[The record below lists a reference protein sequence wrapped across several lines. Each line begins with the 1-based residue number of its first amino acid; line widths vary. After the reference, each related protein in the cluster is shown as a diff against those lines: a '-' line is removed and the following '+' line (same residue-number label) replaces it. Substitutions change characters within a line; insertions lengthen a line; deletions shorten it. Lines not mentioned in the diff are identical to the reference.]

1 MEFEWKTTKLGKYID
16 SSLGKMLDKNKNKGE
31 YKPYLGNINVR
42 WGSFELNE
50 LSRMKFEPH
59 ESDRYGIK
67 KGDLIICEGGEPG
80 RCAIWEEDIPEM
92 KIQKALHRVRPLAG
106 LSVEYL
112 YYWFLYAGK
121 NGLLEPYFT
130 GTTIKHLTGKALA
143 ELPIKIP
150 PLHYQQQGASILRK
164 LDKKITLN
172 TQINQTLEQMAQAL
186 FKSWFVDFDPVI
198 DNALDAG
205 NPIPETLAERAAR
218 RQAMWTAGIE
228 KAPARL
234 SAETRRLFPDR
245 FEEDEVLGWVP
256 KGWKAARLSDIT
268 TELRRG
274 ISPKYVEEGGVQVI
288 NQKCIRNHEVNFS
301 LCRRNDSGV
310 KKVDGRLLELG
321 DLLVNSTGTGTLG
334 RVAMI
339 EQLPEPTVVDS
350 HVTIIRTDPTVYP
363 KHVFAQQMIFIE
375 PYVTALGEGSTG
387 QTELSRKMVADI
399 QVVMPTFNCL
409 DQLETKISAFSQVRS
424 QNRNQVE
431 VLTQLRDTLLPKLLS
446 GELQLPEAEAAVETA
461 LEVEIA

>member
-1 MEFEWKTTKLGKYID
+1 MTKIGDVAQVYDGPHATPKKIEHGPYFLSI
-16 SSLGKMLDKNKNKGE
+16 SSLVGGSLDLSKSAHLSQKDFEKWTKRVTPREGDVLFSYETRLGE
-31 YKPYLGNINVR
+31 AALMPPKIKACLGR
-42 WGSFELNE
+42 
-50 LSRMKFEPH
+50 RMGLLRPDVTKV
-59 ESDRYGIK
+59 
-67 KGDLIICEGGEPG
+67 
-80 RCAIWEEDIPEM
+80 IPE
-92 KIQKALHRVRPLAG
+92 
-106 LSVEYL
+106 YL
-112 YYWFLYAGK
+112 LYAYLSPGFQQVLK
-121 NGLLEPYFT
+121 EK
-130 GTTIKHLTGKALA
+130 TIHGATVERISLR
-143 ELPIKIP
+143 ELPDFPVWIP
-150 PLHYQQQGASILRK
+150 PLAEQ
-164 LDKKITLN
+164 KKVVEVLQSLYSKIHLN

-205 NPIPETLAERAAR
+205 NPIPEPLAERAAR
-218 RQAMWTAGIE
+218 RQTMWAAGSG

-234 SAETRRLFPDR
+234 PAETRRLFPDR

-350 HVTIIRTDPTVYP
+350 HVTIIRTDPSVYP

-387 QTELSRKMVADI
+387 QTELSRKMVSDI
-399 QVVMPTFNCL
+399 QIVMPTFDCL
-409 DQLETKISAFSQVRS
+409 EQLEVKISAFSQFRS

-446 GELQLPEAEAAVETA
+446 GELQLPEAEAAVDTA
-461 LEVEIA
+461 LETEFA